1 MQKGTCAGAPSAYT
15 VSHEDDDEDGQ
26 QEGEEEHGTGERRVR
41 LDDGGAEEVLGGSDE
56 GGAGGGGEVKKGKTG
71 AGEAP
76 RPRSG
81 YAPDDARHTVPLRVR
96 CSPELAARA
105 RALLTDETTLADILE
120 AGVEAMSQRAS
131 TTSGGSKTSGLR
143 STADG

>member
-1 MQKGTCAGAPSAYT
+1 MTPKGGRKAPA
-15 VSHEDDDEDGQ
+15 
-26 QEGEEEHGTGERRVR
+26 
-41 LDDGGAEEVLGGSDE
+41 
-56 GGAGGGGEVKKGKTG
+56 
-71 AGEAP
+71 

-105 RALLTDETTLADILE
+105 RALLTDEITLADILE

-131 TTSGGSKTSGLR
+131 TTSGGSKTPPLR
-143 STADG
+143 STDR